1 MQEFPSK
8 TFQFVGSQGSIKLF
22 EDFENDTANGT
33 RLWEAGMLLSCYFE
47 REVKSSMKG
56 KRILEVGAGTGLV
69 SIYLGRL
76 GAARILACDY
86 NQIVFD
92 LLKLNIV
99 ENEVSDNVE
108 ARKFDWGDESHVD
121 AVAAEEWD
129 LVIGADCVFSLAA
142 TKPLVACLD
151 RLIKSPDIVG
161 YQSIETRDDAVTAAF
176 LEGIRN
182 HGLDVV
188 SVSLRGIH
196 KKYLHEDLA
205 IYKITRA

>member
-1 MQEFPSK
+1 MFFGPYGEYIIWIVLKLARSHTGILRDVISWLRVF
-8 TFQFVGSQGSIKLF
+8 IKDQNF
-22 EDFENDTANGT
+22 
-33 RLWEAGMLLSCYFE
+33 RLRHSLY
-47 REVKSSMKG
+47 
-56 KRILEVGAGTGLV
+56 
-69 SIYLGRL
+69 
-76 GAARILACDY
+76 
-86 NQIVFD
+86 QIVFD

-142 TKPLVACLD
+142 TKLLVACLD